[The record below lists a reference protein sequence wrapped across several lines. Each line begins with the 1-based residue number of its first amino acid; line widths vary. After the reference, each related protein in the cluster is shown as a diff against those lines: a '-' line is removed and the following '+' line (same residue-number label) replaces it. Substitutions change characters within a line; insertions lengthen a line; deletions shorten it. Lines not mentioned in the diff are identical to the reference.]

1 MEEIQFLQVCFAMWK
16 QCRIYVLTPNDKKE
30 TISRLI
36 FVLSDS
42 AVTKYVT
49 KYPRMN
55 QVKLVDN
62 GLWKILQISQILL
75 GSFLN
80 ILSHILHS
88 ETVSLIPFIKICK
101 I

>member
-1 MEEIQFLQVCFAMWK
+1 MWK

-49 KYPRMN
+49 KYSRMK

-62 GLWKILQISQILL
+62 SLQISHILL

-80 ILSHILHS
+80 TLSHILHS
-88 ETVSLIPFIKICK
+88 QTVSLVPFSKICK